1 MEMIRAGRR
10 GDALSHKNRCLF
22 RMMVS
27 ESDRCLC
34 TASGSGEQRK
44 KRMKERKKK
53 NREEREQ
60 KDSSEIGKKANEKGK
75 REGRESL

>member
-1 MEMIRAGRR
+1 MPLHSLRVR
-10 GDALSHKNRCLF
+10 GAEKEK
-22 RMMVS
+22 RMK
-27 ESDRCLC
+27 E
-34 TASGSGEQRK
+34 